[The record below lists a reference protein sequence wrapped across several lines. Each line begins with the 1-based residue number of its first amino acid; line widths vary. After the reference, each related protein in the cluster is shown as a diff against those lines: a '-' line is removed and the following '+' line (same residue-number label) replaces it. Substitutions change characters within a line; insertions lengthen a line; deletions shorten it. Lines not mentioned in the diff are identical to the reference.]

1 MRIFQ
6 GAFALG
12 MGLVAGALV
21 WAIAGQNMHAKE
33 LAGMAFVGGVL
44 MGIATPAILSAIHRE
59 S

>member
-1 MRIFQ
+1 MRVFQ

-21 WAIAGQNMHAKE
+21 WAIAGQSMHAKE
-33 LAGMAFVGGVL
+33 FAGMAFVGGVL
-44 MGIATPAILSAIHRE
+44 MGIATPAILSAIHKA